1 MFDIHEAEQ
10 EVGLRE
16 LFYKHRKL
24 LKELR
29 DIIKYDSKVECQD
42 KLLLEIA
49 LDSCNKDYITDN
61 CEIFKIFLQCYKNRV
76 MKMTDNHHILTYVNE
91 EQYYELLT
99 FACEI
104 RELYYDDSWMY

>member
-10 EVGLRE
+10 SVGLQE
-16 LFYKHRKL
+16 LFYKHRIL
-24 LKELR
+24 LQALR
-29 DIIKYDSKVECQD
+29 DIIKFDRKVELQD

-49 LDSCNKDYITDN
+49 LDSYNKDYITDN
-61 CEIFKIFLQCYKNRV
+61 SEIFKILLECYKNRV
-76 MKMTDNHHILTYVNE
+76 MQLKDDHHILTYVNE

>member
-10 EVGLRE
+10 SVGLQE
-16 LFYKHRKL
+16 LFYKHRIL
-24 LKELR
+24 LQALR
-29 DIIKYDSKVECQD
+29 DIIKFDRKVECQD

-76 MKMTDNHHILTYVNE
+76 MKMTDNHHILSYLSE
-91 EQYYELLT
+91 DQYYELLT
-99 FACEI
+99 FSSGIE
-104 RELYYDDSWMY
+104 ELYYDDSWMY